1 VALFTPQSLPLVTLP
16 PIAGRMFGGG
26 DTTESCRVVIVNE
39 EAAEALFD
47 GDAIGRSIEGP
58 AGERVEIVG
67 VVATPSLSKTRGRS
81 RPTIFY
87 YAEQIGTPEDR
98 AGPAT
103 FRVPVLP
110 APVSGVI
117 DANVVSRRYFETAGL
132 ARVAGEA
139 YPESPE
145 PRGCRVGVINQE
157 AAQLYF
163 GGNAVGGAVIDGA
176 GRRTE
181 IVGVVHSPL
190 LRTAQRRVEPTI
202 YFPMAQ
208 DFLPRMTL
216 VLSAREATDELLA
229 SVRRQLDAVAGGIPA
244 TVTTLDAHLSRT
256 ALAPERIATLLMGAS
271 AAMALTLGVLGMYGA
286 MADSTRQR
294 RREIAVRFALGAQRW
309 RVIRQVLAQGL
320 RLAAAGTVA
329 GMLGSLVVA
338 RWLARFGPDAGT
350 PTVWVWVAAPLALV
364 GAAAIASVLP
374 ARRALTVDPLTIMRD
389 N

>member
-1 VALFTPQSLPLVTLP
+1 
-16 PIAGRMFGGG
+16 
-26 DTTESCRVVIVNE
+26 
-39 EAAEALFD
+39 
-47 GDAIGRSIEGP
+47 
-58 AGERVEIVG
+58 
-67 VVATPSLSKTRGRS
+67 
-81 RPTIFY
+81 
-87 YAEQIGTPEDR
+87 
-98 AGPAT
+98 
-103 FRVPVLP
+103 
-110 APVSGVI
+110 
-117 DANVVSRRYFETAGL
+117 
-132 ARVAGEA
+132 
-139 YPESPE
+139 
-145 PRGCRVGVINQE
+145 
-157 AAQLYF
+157 
-163 GGNAVGGAVIDGA
+163 
-176 GRRTE
+176 
-181 IVGVVHSPL
+181 
-190 LRTAQRRVEPTI
+190 
-202 YFPMAQ
+202 MAQ

-244 TVTTLDAHLSRT
+244 TVTTLDAYLSRT

-350 PTVWVWVAAPLALV
+350 VTVWVWVAAPLALV